1 MSDSVVTVGLETSI
15 QKAAQE
21 MLRNHVHHLP
31 VVDTEDRLIGIIST
45 MDILAAFAD
54 ASPA

>member
-54 ASPA
+54 ATPA